1 MISTMIMEELSTL
14 MIFDL
19 LFFNSFKH
27 FSFRKRV
34 NEEFLNLLI
43 KTFYYFWYMKNST
56 IHFNIGKN
64 DFIERSLLENSFWNV
79 ILWKIDN

>member
-43 KTFYYFWYMKNST
+43 KTFYYF
-56 IHFNIGKN
+56 
-64 DFIERSLLENSFWNV
+64 
-79 ILWKIDN
+79 